1 MLRPELQVV
10 LLNDWRKN
18 ENRKKREGES
28 AEKKSEEMDAEW
40 GNPKEETEMS
50 ALPLSLSC
58 IRA

>member
-10 LLNDWRKN
+10 LLKDWRKN
-18 ENRKKREGES
+18 DRKEREGES